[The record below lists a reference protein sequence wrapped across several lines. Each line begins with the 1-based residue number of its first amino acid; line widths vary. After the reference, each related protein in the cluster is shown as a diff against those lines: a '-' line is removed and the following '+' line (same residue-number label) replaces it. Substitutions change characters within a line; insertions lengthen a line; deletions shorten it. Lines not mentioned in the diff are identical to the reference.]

1 MKRTIAIIGAAVM
14 IVAVAVYA
22 NTNTAQQSDA
32 SCPNRPGCICEP
44 VAAQEPASA
53 QEPAAGQEPATAEAS
68 CPDTPECVCL
78 EE

>member
-44 VAAQEPASA
+44 AAAQEPVAAQEPAA
-53 QEPAAGQEPATAEAS
+53 AEAS

>member
-22 NTNTAQQSDA
+22 NTNINTAQQSDA

-44 VAAQEPASA
+44 AASQEPVAAQEPAA
-53 QEPAAGQEPATAEAS
+53 AEAN

-78 EE
+78 QE